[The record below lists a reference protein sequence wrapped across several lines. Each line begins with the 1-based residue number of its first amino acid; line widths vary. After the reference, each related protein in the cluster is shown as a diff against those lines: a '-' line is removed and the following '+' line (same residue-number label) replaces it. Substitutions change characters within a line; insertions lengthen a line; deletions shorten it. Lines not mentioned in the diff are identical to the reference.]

1 MFLKS
6 YRVRHYRNFVDS
18 GELDVSDG
26 VTCLVG
32 KNESGKTA
40 LLQALCNLNP
50 ANTTSPQFDLI
61 NDYPRW
67 LKKEHEIT
75 KEIGKEPP
83 IVARFE
89 LSDADMAAI
98 ADQFGD
104 AAVTSKEVIVQKSY
118 SNLLAMDVQS
128 DEAKFV
134 AGFVEALSADE
145 VRTAIRSST
154 TVTAVIEDLN
164 NATKRFTSPPAP
176 GEPNPALV
184 QRVDQVRSEL
194 MALVPNGDFGAALH
208 AFIHEMLPEFFYFG
222 EYELLPGRVEK
233 APLMNALQA
242 GDDSGLSEDQRTAL
256 ALLRLA
262 NTDSVNLGS
271 EFEVT
276 TGELEAVANL
286 LTKRVREYWLQNRHL
301 RMEIA
306 VEPVYMPNPQNP
318 SKQVLDCEWIQFRVN
333 DTRHDYTNN
342 LDRRSTGFRWF
353 ASFFAAFFQFEGDNK
368 VIVLLD
374 EPGLHLHGSAQKDL
388 LRFIDERLTPTR
400 QVLYSTHSPW
410 MVPSDLACVRIVED
424 AEDVNLSGALVTDQ
438 AATRDPDTLFP
449 LQAALGYDVAQNL
462 FIGEDNL
469 AVEGVSDFIYLTL
482 FSDHLATLGRSSLNP
497 AWRILPCGSADNIP
511 AFVNLIGPH
520 LKVTV
525 LLDSGQRPNQRI
537 DNLANA
543 GLLDKR
549 RIITMGAVLARKEA
563 DIEDV
568 FEDAEYLELF
578 NRTFPRGKV
587 KPADLKGTDR
597 IVARIERKLGEQYNH
612 GLVAQ
617 TLLRSSGTSFASISP
632 ETLDRAESLIR
643 AINAARN

>member
-1 MFLKS
+1 MQLKS

-18 GELDVSDG
+18 GDIDVSDG

-50 ANTTSPQFDLI
+50 AGSSSPKFDLTD
-61 NDYPRW
+61 DYPRW
-67 LKKEHEIT
+67 LKKEHEIS
-75 KEIGKEPP
+75 KVIGKESP
-83 IVARFE
+83 IRAIFVLDE
-89 LSDADMAAI
+89 HDMTEI
-98 ADQFGD
+98 AEQFGEGV
-104 AAVTSKEVIVQKSY
+104 VTSTEVSVAKTYANELQIGVQ
-118 SNLLAMDVQS
+118 L
-128 DEAKFV
+128 DEEAFV
-134 AGFVEALSADE
+134 AGFIGGLAVDQVQIA
-145 VRTAIRSST
+145 VRSSSSIK
-154 TVTAVIEDLN
+154 AVLEDLDGV
-164 NATKRFTSPPAP
+164 AQRYTTPRAP
-176 GEPNPALV
+176 IEPNPALV
-184 QRVDQVRSEL
+184 QRVEQVRADL
-194 MALVPNGDFGAALH
+194 QALAPKGDLGAAVRG
-208 AFIHEMLPEFFYFG
+208 FVRDRLPRFFYFG

-233 APLMNALQA
+233 APLMKALEDE
-242 GDDSGLSEDQRTAL
+242 DDTSLPEEQRTAL

-262 NTDSVNLGS
+262 NTSSDNLGDS
-271 EFEVT
+271 FEVT
-276 TGELEAVANL
+276 ISELEAVANL
-286 LTKRVREYWLQNRHL
+286 LTKRVREYWHQNKHL

-306 VEPVYMPNPQNP
+306 VEPEYAQNPNDP
-318 SKQVLDCEWIQFRVN
+318 SKQILAREWIQFRVN

-353 ASFFAAFFQFEGDNK
+353 ASFFAAFFEFEGDDN

-400 QVLYSTHSPW
+400 QVLHSTHSPW
-410 MVPSDLACVRIVED
+410 MVPNDLARVRIVED
-424 AEDVNLSGALVTDQ
+424 AEDVALSGTIVTDQ

-482 FSDHLATLGRSSLNP
+482 LSDHLASLGRASLDP
-497 AWRILPCGSADNIP
+497 VWRILPCGSADNIP

-520 LKVTV
+520 LKVSV

-543 GLLDKR
+543 GVLDKR
-549 RIITMGAVLARKEA
+549 RIVTMGGVLGRKEA

-578 NRTFPRGKV
+578 NRTFPKT
-587 KPADLKGTDR
+587 KLKISDLKGTDR
-597 IVARIERKLGEQYNH
+597 IVARIERKLGEQFNH

-617 TLLRSSGTSFASISP
+617 VLLKQSAIASFSFSEATLN
-632 ETLDRAESLIR
+632 RAEELVK
-643 AINAARN
+643 AINSTR